1 MPCSELNPIVM
12 EVDVVE
18 EPSRALVSGSGVGPN
33 LESELNLTGIV
44 NVGNRRHRDVARDPS
59 TVSG

>member
-1 MPCSELNPIVM
+1 M